1 MVVWRVCSI
10 TARKEM
16 EKLSTDWKYAGKWLK
31 IGLKKYVL
39 PGQSKTRVR
48 CMTLEFSLAV

>member
-1 MVVWRVCSI
+1 
-10 TARKEM
+10 M

-31 IGLKKYVL
+31 IGLKYVL

-48 CMTLEFSLAV
+48 

>member
-1 MVVWRVCSI
+1 
-10 TARKEM
+10 M
-16 EKLSTDWKYAGKWLK
+16 EELSTDWKYAGKWLK